1 MTFDAQNFFH
11 ELTTGIDNLDDD
23 MILLNLPVEF
33 NKRDILKKKYIKV
46 ALNKYQIVSG
56 INQGIDIHGQLL
68 IKEPSK
74 SEITRIDRGSIQW
87 R

>member
-1 MTFDAQNFFH
+1 M
-11 ELTTGIDNLDDD
+11 
-23 MILLNLPVEF
+23 EF